1 MEGLLACLCSGPCG
15 TTLATAFGSDLRSV
29 DTLRSSRVA
38 LTQPDAYGAG
48 ESRMTTN
55 SFASHLILLVLLQE
69 WNGLERHVACEIMK

>member
-55 SFASHLILLVLLQE
+55 RCRLA
-69 WNGLERHVACEIMK
+69 ERLMPLKGSDNALA